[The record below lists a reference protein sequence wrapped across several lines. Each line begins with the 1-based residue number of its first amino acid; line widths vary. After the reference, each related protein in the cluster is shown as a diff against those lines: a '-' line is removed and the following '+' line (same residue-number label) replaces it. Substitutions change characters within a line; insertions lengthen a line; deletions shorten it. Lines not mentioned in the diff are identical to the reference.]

1 MEPESTDYKA
11 DLVIFTVKNY
21 HLAQALKDVENVVT
35 ENTIFLTV
43 LNGVTARDEIKAA
56 YPNNTVLYGIGMGID
71 AVRSDEGINADV
83 KAQYS
88 LVKPTIPQ

>member
-56 YPNNTVLYGIGMGID
+56 YPNNTVLYGTLDRVLEVMK
-71 AVRSDEGINADV
+71 ALNADV